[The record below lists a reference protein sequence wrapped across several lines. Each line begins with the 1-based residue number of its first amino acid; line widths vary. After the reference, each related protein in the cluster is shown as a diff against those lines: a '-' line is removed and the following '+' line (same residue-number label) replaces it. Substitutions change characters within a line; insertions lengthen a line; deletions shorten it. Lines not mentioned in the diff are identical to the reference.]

1 MVVSTHGNI
10 VLRVFVRAF
19 YTEVIV
25 PLAQNYSMYVH
36 IHMLPHQCALFVL
49 QLKLFVVSIH
59 DEDGL
64 DHCLDDF
71 SLSLLPPAYPCSA

>member
-10 VLRVFVRAF
+10 VLRVFVRAL

-25 PLAQNYSMYVH
+25 PLAQNDSMYVH
-36 IHMLPHQCALFVL
+36 LHMLPHQCALFVL
-49 QLKLFVVSIH
+49 QLKLFAVSVDDI
-59 DEDGL
+59 DGL

-71 SLSLLPPAYPCSA
+71 SLSPLPPAYPCSA